1 MSIFMGD
8 DSPRTLEV
16 FSDCVSVMLKDGV
29 LTREERRLIAAL
41 SRSLELK
48 DGEPLKVYEKVKIGE
63 KMVGGS
69 TISRKNQLKVYQNI
83 YEVALVGAL
92 SKDEWRILAFLRQK
106 FSITESEHK
115 EIQNI
120 LKNNFKERY
129 EPKVVES
136 LFKTIEDSAT
146 TITKMIGRLF

>member
-1 MSIFMGD
+1 MGD
-8 DSPRTLEV
+8 ESPRTLEV
-16 FSDCVSVMLKDGV
+16 FSDCVSVMLNDGI

-48 DGEPLKVYEKVKIGE
+48 DGEPLQVYEKVKIGE
-63 KMVGGS
+63 KMIGGK

-83 YEVALVGAL
+83 YEIALVGAL
-92 SKDEWRILAFLRQK
+92 SKDEWRILAFLRQR
-106 FSITESEHK
+106 FNITEEEHNK
-115 EIQNI
+115 IQSD
-120 LKNNFKERY
+120 LKNNIKERY

-136 LFKTIEDSAT
+136 LLKTIEDSAT